1 MTDLNSFN
9 VDTMEDLP
17 SFKMM
22 TISLWVVM
30 IATHACNASISIT
43 EGGPLFFENKEKL
56 SIMCTNDVDSIV
68 QFTKSGSLLTS
79 CVLSSGCTVS
89 DQTFTVSFSNE
100 SSKWQ
105 YVLETVG
112 NFTTDL
118 CGSYECVDVLNGQSD
133 TVNVSLK
140 DFDNNSYFP
149 EEKEDELS
157 ISTACVFPA
166 SLDDLEITWY
176 TFDNGYLKQMS
187 DADLDAFS
195 SAPTNITCPNIT
207 CSISQAQSFTFGLGK
222 FNGNQLSKS
231 LVEVK
236 IVHQMFKDNPLI
248 WRSSNKYPV
257 VVAVVL
263 ITKIGRFKIIQSHH
277 KNTYKKKEKKMKK
290 ERERKMKEEKETK
303 MGLVFE
309 LPLFSSFD
317 GKEKR
322 SIADSMV
329 LKRIQYNG
337 NGTKTVYM
345 QYKLYVIVGGM
356 LHVSEREKHFGC
368 SCGFVNP
375 FEFTMIPTLDT
386 DIVNEDSHESSEKA
400 KLKITIQKVPLN
412 TKVEATKYVELLVM
426 GSDNYTNILNE
437 NTKWQS
443 ILNSEVPPRTLK
455 AKTKLPI
462 AN

>member
-1 MTDLNSFN
+1 MISVSIL
-9 VDTMEDLP
+9 LQ
-17 SFKMM
+17 MM

-176 TFDNGYLKQMS
+176 TFDN
-187 DADLDAFS
+187 
-195 SAPTNITCPNIT
+195 
-207 CSISQAQSFTFGLGK
+207 
-222 FNGNQLSKS
+222 
-231 LVEVK
+231 
-236 IVHQMFKDNPLI
+236 
-248 WRSSNKYPV
+248 
-257 VVAVVL
+257 
-263 ITKIGRFKIIQSHH
+263 
-277 KNTYKKKEKKMKK
+277 TYKKKEKKMKK

-412 TKVEATKYVELLVM
+412 TKVERKPSY
-426 GSDNYTNILNE
+426 
-437 NTKWQS
+437 QS
-443 ILNSEVPPRTLK
+443 QIREEGPSESIPPDD
-455 AKTKLPI
+455 KTKLI
-462 AN
+462 IIEACLNAVFRLDV